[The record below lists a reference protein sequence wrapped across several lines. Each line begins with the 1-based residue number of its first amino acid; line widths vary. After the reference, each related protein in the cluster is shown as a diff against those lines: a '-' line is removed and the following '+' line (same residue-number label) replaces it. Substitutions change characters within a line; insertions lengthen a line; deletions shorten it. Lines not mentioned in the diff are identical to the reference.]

1 MPFFHHFS
9 LPRIFLRINF
19 ETPVPYST
27 SYETGKIYI
36 LTKKIKFILDLFPPK
51 FYHFPSDYFH
61 ESISRPILSLFHP
74 CFLSRNKVYTQ
85 TYTRF
90 NRSNG
95 TRSLD
100 LHKAWAYPFPGVS
113 WKDSVLRR
121 DAPGRGEQ
129 CGWECVYRCTCPS
142 RFDVTLMCNFRPRA
156 PPTTVFA
163 LTYKRARSQRVLG
176 LPQWKYRPFPAAVT
190 SVSIIFSPFSSFS
203 LPPLYFVHA
212 NSFQP
217 WLDVEYFQ
225 RRRRRRNGETFHD
238 YTVGG

>member
-1 MPFFHHFS
+1 MPFFPQSKEYLLSTIIFLYQEYFYESISRHQSHIQRPTKRERSTS
-9 LPRIFLRINF
+9 LP
-19 ETPVPYST
+19 
-27 SYETGKIYI
+27 
-36 LTKKIKFILDLFPPK
+36 KKSNSSSISFHLNSN
-51 FYHFPSDYFH
+51 HFPSDYFH

-100 LHKAWAYPFPGVS
+100 LHKAWAYPFPAVS

-176 LPQWKYRPFPAAVT
+176 LPQ
-190 SVSIIFSPFSSFS
+190 
-203 LPPLYFVHA
+203 
-212 NSFQP
+212 
-217 WLDVEYFQ
+217 
-225 RRRRRRNGETFHD
+225 
-238 YTVGG
+238 